1 MKRLGIRIEALDT
14 LFFRDGRPFVAAS
27 RAESG
32 LPSPQT
38 LTGALRTGLL
48 KKAGCDFDLLGQ
60 AIRDQASF
68 AEALADQELAEL
80 ADLSVRGPWLAD
92 CRDHQMIQPYLPVP
106 TALRQLKQGNE
117 LKRLSPM
124 RHAMPGWSQSDQL
137 LPLWLPERVNLESA
151 AGFLRLKD
159 MQTFLK
165 GDVPSA
171 QALIPESQVF
181 SFEERTGIG
190 VAYDQQSAEEGRIYG
205 LQLLRLH
212 PGFGFYAEVDLPEAY
227 LSAVEGQT
235 WLLPFGGEGR
245 RASFQFGA
253 PLEWPVAPQATAQ
266 QAIVRV
272 LTSPAIVDD
281 PVFIKSWGLQAAA
294 LAPWQGISGWDLA
307 SRGPKPLR
315 WVLPAGSTLFFDPQ
329 QLPPPAFCS
338 DSDAQSGWGTYLEGV
353 SNYV

>member
-48 KKAGCDFDLLGQ
+48 NKVGCDFELLGQ
-60 AIRDQASF
+60 ALRDQASLT
-68 AEALADQELAEL
+68 EALADQELAEI
-80 ADLSVRGPWLAD
+80 ADLRVRGPWLAD
-92 CRDHQMIQPYLPVP
+92 CSSSQVRPFLPVP
-106 TALRQLKQGNE
+106 TVLRQLKQGNE

-124 RHAMPGWSQSDQL
+124 RKAMPGWSHPQKL
-137 LPLWLPERVNLESA
+137 LPLWLSERANLESA
-151 AGFLRLKD
+151 SGFLALSA
-159 MQTFLK
+159 MQQFLN
-165 GDVPSA
+165 GETPSA
-171 QALIPESQVF
+171 QALIPQHMLYSL
-181 SFEERTGIG
+181 EERTGIG
-190 VAYDQQSAEEGRIYG
+190 VDAERQSAEEGRIYS

-212 PGFGFYAEVDLPEAY
+212 PGIGFYAEVEVPDAY
-227 LSAVEGQT
+227 VSTLAGQQ
-235 WLLPFGGEGR
+235 WVLHFGGEGR
-245 RASFQFGA
+245 RARFQFEA
-253 PLEWPVAPQATAQ
+253 PLEWPKASKASAN

-281 PVFIKSWGLQAAA
+281 PAFIQHWGLQAAA

-307 SRGPKPLR
+307 RRGPKPLR
-315 WVLPAGSTLFFDPQ
+315 WVLPAGSTLYFDSQ
-329 QLPPPAFCS
+329 QSPPPAFCS
-338 DSDAQSGWGTYLEGV
+338 EIDAQSGWGTYLEGV